1 MAIAAGE
8 IIAREA
14 CVPVGR
20 VRSEVGIGHG
30 QEVAP
35 VPDKPAAC
43 VIRQGVDV
51 GNGPNRGA
59 LFVFFLFFFLGRNW
73 NREKRADC
81 HRGREAYADEGHRN
95 CFLPARAAAY
105 ERP

>member
-8 IIAREA
+8 IVAREA
-14 CVPVGR
+14 CVPIGR
-20 VRSEVGIGHG
+20 VRSYVRIGHG

-51 GNGPNRGA
+51 GDGPNSGA
-59 LFVFFLFFFLGRNW
+59 LFVFFFFLGRNW
-73 NREKRADC
+73 NREKRANG
-81 HRGREAYADEGHRN
+81 RQGREAYADEGHRN
-95 CFLPARAAAY
+95 CFLPARTAAS
-105 ERP
+105 